1 MAAKLPIVASRVGGI
16 PEMIVDGQNGFL
28 VQSEDAEALKTACIH
43 LLDHP
48 ETRLAMGMEG
58 WSIVDQM
65 FNIERQVDQLEA
77 LYTEQLRAYGK
88 S

>member
-28 VQSEDAEALKTACIH
+28 VQSEDADGLTTACIR

-58 WSIVDQM
+58 WSIVDQT

-77 LYTEQLRAYGK
+77 LYMEQLHAHGK